1 VHPSLRVRVCA
12 WPEARESARTQD
24 RLRASVHESESLR
37 VLASE
42 SVRNREREHP
52 CDRERESLGESRR
65 GMCSTVR
72 RLPPAHAQR
81 HASLLASTSH
91 ARSLAVSSSRD
102 LALCLPR
109 TLGTSRALFLVAS
122 VTHSRTSVFRRSTSR
137 AGQPRRHPR
146 RGLVCARGGQ
156 TCGSGDAW
164 CGVARSASVWSWRRC
179 RFSTGLQ
186 RARSTPGRG
195 VGGLCAARHRQTLAL
210 SAAVTDSRGWSGA
223 WRAGEGAG
231 KLLRAAVRRFLGA
244 IGGSR
249 AFVGAALGG
258 FGAFIGA
265 PGAVVRTRDCRVGAF
280 LVGALGCGLGRR
292 FGVARSV
299 ASRARRSASAACS
312 AATADAARAW
322 ERASR
327 ACCSAVSALRRV
339 SCADEIVERASA
351 RARPLRTHVQRRG
364 GCRALCSREVR
375 VVEVPDRGP
384 ARSCSSSGCQGGR
397 TRRLHGAQVT
407 QRGGAW
413 SRHWRPVGTG

>member
-1 VHPSLRVRVCA
+1 VGGSCARPYDASPPRTLSDTPACSHP
-12 WPEARESARTQD
+12 
-24 RLRASVHESESLR
+24 
-37 VLASE
+37 
-42 SVRNREREHP
+42 
-52 CDRERESLGESRR
+52 
-65 GMCSTVR
+65 
-72 RLPPAHAQR
+72 
-81 HASLLASTSH
+81 TSH
-91 ARSLAVSSSRD
+91 ARALAVSSSRD

-164 CGVARSASVWSWRRC
+164 CGVARRASVWSWRRC

-186 RARSTPGRG
+186 RARSSPGRG

-210 SAAVTDSRGWSGA
+210 SAAVTDSCGWSGA

-265 PGAVVRTRDCRVGAF
+265 PGAVIRTRDCRVGAF

-339 SCADEIVERASA
+339 SCATRSSSERRRGHGRCGHMFSGAEGAERSA
-351 RARPLRTHVQRRG
+351 RARFGSSRFRTVVQRGRVLH
-364 GCRALCSREVR
+364 RAAREVAHGGFM
-375 VVEVPDRGP
+375 VPK
-384 ARSCSSSGCQGGR
+384 
-397 TRRLHGAQVT
+397 
-407 QRGGAW
+407 
-413 SRHWRPVGTG
+413 